1 LEHEKGSK
9 EQLIEIKKRNIMNL
23 IDINISS
30 LNMLKNAVQDYNRAD
45 EIQYVKNPRILKQ
58 ASKMNHYLI
67 QKGN

>member
-1 LEHEKGSK
+1 MS
-9 EQLIEIKKRNIMNL
+9 L

-30 LNMLKNAVQDYNRAD
+30 LNMLKKAVQDYNRAD

-58 ASKMNHYLI
+58 ASKTNHYLI